1 VKITNDCYLLRHH
14 PGVTQQNPVTV
25 TVCTRETLPTI
36 FSWYGPELGKK
47 FVVWLSLTTCMN
59 VDALKGKDSGHNDE
73 EALKV
78 GSYSKG
84 NHTFLVTY
92 HTTHGNSIDIN

>member
-1 VKITNDCYLLRHH
+1 
-14 PGVTQQNPVTV
+14 
-25 TVCTRETLPTI
+25 
-36 FSWYGPELGKK
+36 
-47 FVVWLSLTTCMN
+47 MN